1 MEPFHPIE
9 SQTSFFKGQELHIQY
24 PNMKGVIYVKEVSNV
39 TILNS
44 QFTYND
50 PGFIFN
56 DLQVVGF
63 IESLESLHVV
73 RASNIYISDG
83 MEHVHIG
90 NSFFSRNQL
99 YYMSNLT
106 KSHNYLVHAFFP
118 PNYFEHSFSPIIN
131 YYTHNQGGKQDDHL
145 HDLKV
150 TNNTFHDHKHFEING
165 YAQSTNNVK
174 HVNVAYTASLMNL
187 YIHHQ
192 NF

>member
-1 MEPFHPIE
+1 MAYHCMEPFHPIE

-83 MEHVHIG
+83 MDHVHIG
-90 NSFFSRNQL
+90 NSIFTRNQL
-99 YYMSNLT
+99 YYMSNLN
-106 KSHNYLVHAFFP
+106 KSDNYLVEFTR
-118 PNYFEHSFSPIIN
+118 SSRPITLRIPFLLSSITTPYRTMKDN
-131 YYTHNQGGKQDDHL
+131 KMITYT
-145 HDLKV
+145 
-150 TNNTFHDHKHFEING
+150 I
-165 YAQSTNNVK
+165 
-174 HVNVAYTASLMNL
+174 
-187 YIHHQ
+187 
-192 NF
+192 

>member
-44 QFTYND
+44 QFTLND

-63 IESLESLHVV
+63 IESLESLNVV

-90 NSFFSRNQL
+90 NSFFSRNQPNQTHQL
-99 YYMSNLT
+99 YYMSDWI
-106 KSHNYLVHAFFP
+106 KSHNHLVHEFFP
-118 PNYFEHSFSPIIN
+118 PNYFEYSFSPIIN
-131 YYTHNQGGKQDDHL
+131 YYTHNQGGKQTSHL
-145 HDLKV
+145 NDL
-150 TNNTFHDHKHFEING
+150 
-165 YAQSTNNVK
+165 
-174 HVNVAYTASLMNL
+174 
-187 YIHHQ
+187 
-192 NF
+192 